1 MIEMK
6 SEIKGAKQA
15 IISLRKINPEYRKDF
30 NREAKNIAAPLVADA
45 KAAYPEIPLSGMAQ
59 LWTNNGR
66 ELLPWSVTK
75 VRSGVKLKTS
85 TRKNASSV
93 IYITQANPAGAI
105 FEVAGKAN
113 PGKTFNKNLRAKNS
127 FVLWPTA
134 DKHLPDVQRGIVK
147 LVEDVMD
154 KVEKE
159 MQ

>member
-15 IISLRKINPEYRKDF
+15 IISLRKIDPEYRKDF

-45 KAAYPEIPLSGMAQ
+45 KAEYPEMPLSGMAK

-66 ELLPWSVTK
+66 ELLPWSVSK

-113 PGKTFNKNLRAKNS
+113 PGKTFNKNLRTKNS
-127 FVLWPTA
+127 FILWPTA
-134 DKHLPDVQRGIVK
+134 DKHLPEVQRGIVK
-147 LVEDVMD
+147 LVDEVMD

-159 MQ
+159 MR

>member
-15 IISLRKINPEYRKDF
+15 IISLRKIDPEYRKDF

-75 VRSGVKLKTS
+75 VRSANGISIEMLGYLAHEAAKQQGHNPPVVLDDFLKKLVNLEVLETES
-85 TRKNASSV
+85 
-93 IYITQANPAGAI
+93 ANPTQG
-105 FEVAGKAN
+105 
-113 PGKTFNKNLRAKNS
+113 
-127 FVLWPTA
+127 
-134 DKHLPDVQRGIVK
+134 DQ
-147 LVEDVMD
+147 
-154 KVEKE
+154 
-159 MQ
+159 

>member
-1 MIEMK
+1 MIDMK
-6 SEIKGAKQA
+6 TEVKGAKEA
-15 IISLRKINPEYRKDF
+15 IISLRKIDPEYRKDF
-30 NREAKNIAAPLVADA
+30 NREAKNIASPLVADA
-45 KAAYPEIPLSGMAQ
+45 KSLYPEMPLSGMAK
-59 LWTNNGR
+59 LWTSNGR
-66 ELLPWSVTK
+66 ELLPWTVSK

-113 PGKTFNKNLRAKNS
+113 PGKTFNKNLRAKIG

-147 LVEDVMD
+147 LVDDVME
-154 KVEKE
+154 KVDRETR
-159 MQ
+159 